1 MCVGGAKASRGPS
14 APHLSHTNRPPPPP
28 PPTGRPERDP
38 PPPPRRCSLRSRLGP
53 ARLTSPV
60 CRQRWASSLQALLK
74 VASQPG
80 KEQMKGRGGE
90 RAPAARAPAAAPS
103 TGRGRAP
110 RRPLPGHAAGHVTTP
125 PPPTPHPLPSA
136 PSGDCPL
143 PPPVLAPGARR
154 RAGRMRSPAGV

>member
-1 MCVGGAKASRGPS
+1 MCGGGKGQQGPLGPS
-14 APHLSHTNRPPPPP
+14 PQSHEPPPPP
-28 PPTGRPERDP
+28 PPRRRGGPNGTP